1 MKKSLVAILLASA
14 AAASYANPAQS
25 GSASTAPGYAS
36 YRHVVLGYA
45 DDAAVAGSASNPA
58 EPQSIEGPYARYLIN
73 NGFAKSEALAQAQ
86 RIGDQPR
93 VALEATGTAQRPLTS
108 YEAYQK
114 VVLGQSIA
122 NTSKGTN

>member
-1 MKKSLVAILLASA
+1 MKKSLVAVLLASA
-14 AAASYANPAQS
+14 AAASYASS
-25 GSASTAPGYAS
+25 GSASTDPGYAS
-36 YRHVVLGYA
+36 YRHVVLGYT
-45 DDAAVAGSASNPA
+45 DDAGVANSASNPA

-108 YEAYQK
+108 YAAYQK
-114 VVLGQSIA
+114 VVLGQAIA
-122 NTSKGTN
+122 NPSKGTN